1 MELFK
6 NVLQLH
12 SETLSIRERRN
23 TLLASN
29 IANAATPH
37 YKARDI
43 NFKMAIEDAMLVQ
56 DPQSRKLDKT
66 NDKHMKLVDRTE
78 TVGFRKPTQPSEDGN
93 TVELGVEQMQFSEN
107 ITKYQISLSFVNK
120 KISGLM
126 TAIKGE

>member
-1 MELFK
+1 MKLFK

-12 SETLSIRERRN
+12 SETLSIRECRN

-29 IANAATPH
+29 IANAATPN

-43 NFKMAIEDAMLVQ
+43 DFKSAIEDAMLVQ
-56 DPQSRKLDKT
+56 DPKSRSLDKT
-66 NDKHMKLVDRTE
+66 NNNHMKLVDRTE

-107 ITKYQISLSFVNK
+107 ITRYQISLSFVNK

>member
-29 IANAATPH
+29 IANAATPN

-43 NFKMAIEDAMLVQ
+43 DFKTAIEDAMLVQ
-56 DPQSRKLDKT
+56 DPKARKLDNT
-66 NDKHMKLVDRTE
+66 HGEHMELVDRTE

-107 ITKYQISLSFVNK
+107 ITRYQISLSFVNK
-120 KISGLM
+120 KISGLL